1 MAWAWAVGKPV
12 RLPGLDH
19 AGGGAY
25 APPCRQK
32 ALRKEAPAMR
42 TEIYESDPFTA
53 QKQALLVTLDTPYR
67 FERNDELFIS
77 TGNRT
82 MKVRVIHVR
91 VEITDGQMRREIL
104 VLKL

>member
-1 MAWAWAVGKPV
+1 
-12 RLPGLDH
+12 
-19 AGGGAY
+19 
-25 APPCRQK
+25 
-32 ALRKEAPAMR
+32 MR

-77 TGNRT
+77 TGSRT

-91 VEITDGQMRREIL
+91 VEITTNGQMRREIL

>member
-1 MAWAWAVGKPV
+1 MLHPAARALTGGKT
-12 RLPGLDH
+12 
-19 AGGGAY
+19 A
-25 APPCRQK
+25 
-32 ALRKEAPAMR
+32 AMR

-67 FERNDELFIS
+67 FERNDELFIT
-77 TGNRT
+77 TGNRK